1 MDNAVLNTAKRV
13 ILQAAKSLPII
24 MISFIGFL
32 ALALGNLSLFI
43 LFLGHSILL
52 PIAVYISQFLFDK
65 ISNNPESRA
74 QYFKESGQATSL
86 IEISDNGESVNV
98 APSFWLAHVLFF
110 LGYILANAV
119 SIIMIPDDP
128 KLNSSLTKNR
138 KFRAGVIIGTTIMFS
153 LIVAL
158 LRYRTNSETLRG
170 IVIAFIVGGFLGY
183 GWYQFADL
191 CGARAADIF
200 GVALQMIPA
209 SATDEKPMTCVYAP
223 KP

>member
-52 PIAVYISQFLFDK
+52 PVAVYISQFLFDK
-65 ISNNPESRA
+65 ISTTPESKA
-74 QYFKESGQATSL
+74 LYFRESGQATSL
-86 IEISDNGESVNV
+86 IELPDNGEPVNV

-119 SIIMIPDDP
+119 SIMMIPDDP
-128 KLNSSLTKNR
+128 KLNSNLTKNR

-170 IVIAFIVGGFLGY
+170 IVIAFVGGGFLGY
-183 GWYQFADL
+183 GWYQFADI

-200 GVALQMIPA
+200 GVALQMMPA